1 MIGEGGQVL
10 KRGRDLAQ
18 VLRVFD
24 SRRFTVV
31 E

>member
-1 MIGEGGQVL
+1 VL

-18 VLRVFD
+18 TLRVFD

>member
-1 MIGEGGQVL
+1 VL

-24 SRRFTVV
+24 ARRFQVID
-31 E
+31 